1 MAKDEPEI
9 FFFAFRKN
17 VSKENLSKWN
27 KLTEISNHSSRIV
40 LPLFYSQLI
49 EKEKKNIV
57 HSLAKNRVDVK

>member
-27 KLTEISNHSSRIV
+27 KLTETSNHNLRIV
-40 LPLFYSQLI
+40 LPLFYIKFI
-49 EKEKKNIV
+49 EVKTIIV
-57 HSLAKNRVDVK
+57 NRIDVN

>member
-27 KLTEISNHSSRIV
+27 KLTEISNHSSCIV
-40 LPLFYSQLI
+40 WHWFYIQFI
-49 EKEKKNIV
+49 EIKKDIV
-57 HSLAKNRVDVK
+57 NRLDGN

>member
-27 KLTEISNHSSRIV
+27 KLTETSTHSLRIV
-40 LPLFYSQLI
+40 LPLFYIKFI
-49 EKEKKNIV
+49 EVKKIIV
-57 HSLAKNRVDVK
+57 QSIVLMLTK